1 MKKIRQYTLF
11 PLLIFILIGCGAN
24 KGVSNVPQEN
34 AVALDTDIVWENK
47 QEYESTNHGIMISFP
62 SDWVIAESI
71 LIRLAPSEAEFPWNA
86 DSILEQE
93 SYSLS
98 TTGSYAGLRSH
109 RFRIPQSATRVAQF
123 IASTMSGEIVEP
135 VVAVDINGRDGAAFS
150 VAREY
155 DRYQYIIVLR
165 ITDEKAVVLDALGP
179 ASKSEEMKSMLNAIA
194 LNIQPL
200 DEE

>member
-11 PLLIFILIGCGAN
+11 PLLIFVLISCGTS
-24 KGVSNVPQEN
+24 KGTPNIPQEN
-34 AVALDTDIVWENK
+34 AVVLDTGIVWDNI
-47 QEYESTNHGIMISFP
+47 QEYKSAKHGIIVGFP
-62 SDWVIAESI
+62 SDWVIGESVF
-71 LIRLAPSEAEFPWNA
+71 IRLAPSEAEFPWNA
-86 DSILEQE
+86 EKILEQE
-93 SYSLS
+93 SYMLH

-123 IASTMSGEIVEP
+123 IAGTMSGEIIEP
-135 VVAVDINGRDGAAFS
+135 VVAVDINGRDGATFS
-150 VAREY
+150 VTREY

-179 ASKSEEMKSMLNAIA
+179 ASKSEEMKSILNAIA

-200 DEE
+200 EE